1 MITIKF
7 RNIQINSATENS
19 GVFIGNNF
27 AANWDV
33 FTKSN
38 INSLCAQASNS
49 TNIIVDNDGI
59 DFIADDHDRAQQEL

>member
-7 RNIQINSATENS
+7 RSIHINSATENS

-38 INSLCAQASNS
+38 INSTGDHASNS
-49 TNIIVDNDGI
+49 TNIIVDNDGF
-59 DFIADDHDRAQQEL
+59 DFIANDHDRAQQEF